1 MNSGN
6 ILVDKKKQNKKTK
19 KKIIGGNTMSIK
31 LNRSANQV
39 IKKKV
44 WRDKQLKAIESD
56 LNRLEDTIRDNWDT
70 IGYVDREVL
79 CSAHDYI
86 EKYLNNRDKRVV
98 ALKDWIQEIDALA
111 DERASFSSCL
121 KQIEKN

>member
-1 MNSGN
+1 MR
-6 ILVDKKKQNKKTK
+6 
-19 KKIIGGNTMSIK
+19 IK

-44 WRDKQLKAIESD
+44 WRDQQIKKIEAD
-56 LNRLEDTIRDNWDT
+56 LNNLEDTIRDNWDT
-70 IGYVDREVL
+70 IGYIDREVL
-79 CSAHDYI
+79 YSANDYI

-98 ALKDWIQEIDALA
+98 ALKEWLQEIDALA

-121 KQIEKN
+121 R

>member
-1 MNSGN
+1 MR
-6 ILVDKKKQNKKTK
+6 
-19 KKIIGGNTMSIK
+19 IK

-39 IKKKV
+39 IRKKV
-44 WRDKQLKAIESD
+44 WRDKQLKAIEAD

-70 IGYVDREVL
+70 IGYVGREVL
-79 CSAHDYI
+79 YSAHDYI

-98 ALKDWIQEIDALA
+98 ALKDWIQEINNLA

-121 KQIEKN
+121 R